1 MSSFFCTNHV
11 CLDNVR
17 TTHATN
23 KKCEIIFVIFPNNSE
38 SNEITNTFDCRLC
51 EMSLSFSTITK
62 REFRCSCTRL
72 QLHAHTFHT
81 NCQSGMRNV
90 CENILAWFR
99 ARLTNWRDSRRF
111 RLFLFT
117 FFRQKKKPGKNEKR
131 IHLDGG
137 ELHNLAENHRKRRN
151 SEKWISQSN
160 ERRPTA
166 MHCQK
171 DGNVKKW
178 CGNLVCQRAK

>member
-1 MSSFFCTNHV
+1 MQWQRWQLYGFTYQKEKKIEKMSSFFCTNHV

-117 FFRQKKKPGKNEKR
+117 FFRQKKNPEKTKNEF
-131 IHLDGG
+131 IWTVV
-137 ELHNLAENHRKRRN
+137 
-151 SEKWISQSN
+151 SFTI
-160 ERRPTA
+160 
-166 MHCQK
+166 
-171 DGNVKKW
+171 
-178 CGNLVCQRAK
+178 